1 MALTE
6 AMIRTLPRK
15 TGVYILRDAAERI
28 VYIGK
33 ARNLRARLRS
43 YLHQDDRIQTPR
55 IVGDTQR
62 IDFILT
68 RSEADA
74 LLLEN
79 QMIKAHKPRY
89 NIDLKD
95 D

>member
-43 YLHQDDRIQTPR
+43 YLHQDDRIQTP
-55 IVGDTQR
+55 GSSG
-62 IDFILT
+62 T
-68 RSEADA
+68 RRGSTSSSRAA
-74 LLLEN
+74 RP
-79 QMIKAHKPRY
+79 MPCCSRTR
-89 NIDLKD
+89 
-95 D
+95 